1 MRRMLMAFFAAA
13 ALLLPVPAL
22 ADDAVPADPPSI
34 PAAGELPSESLPDA
48 PVSDSPS
55 SSETGEG
62 QFPRV
67 EEEPDA
73 GGQPSTPLPA
83 AEPSEER
90 APVEDALMP
99 HGADPSAG
107 ADIPADEGVGGE
119 MRDLGNPPD
128 DPDPAP
134 DRAVPDGTYVIRSQ
148 NAERQVLDVTGCS
161 SEDGANAEIWSSN
174 GGANQKWDVA
184 RREDGAYTLRSVLS
198 GKYLDVS
205 GASEEAGANVIQ
217 WRSNGGDNQRWR
229 FVDAEGGLMIVS
241 ALSEDLC
248 LDISGASKKDGGNV
262 IVWSPHGGRNQLWE
276 LVSAEI
282 EVDPGAEVPDGWYR
296 IGASDGVVLDVAGCS
311 SGDGANVE
319 LWTSNTG
326 INQAFYIDFED
337 GYVTIE
343 TGTGGFV
350 STTGADPI
358 PGSDVTQRS
367 VPGSDSHRYALE
379 RDDDGRYLLRN
390 VANGLYLGAGSGASG
405 SNVYS
410 SAAGCA
416 FDFER
421 IRSFIDDGS
430 FYIAPNHASHRYVEA
445 GAAMVGSGSSVDLGI
460 WYGGLNQKWYLDNVD
475 DADNTFL
482 LIAADS
488 GLAMSARGSSV
499 ALAAQDHADAA
510 QLWHAKPSAGGW
522 IFENEATSKVL
533 DVIGQSASAG
543 ARVGVWTGN
552 GGANQRFTLTAARLI
567 EHGTVISI
575 ALSDA
580 TDTVVDVNG
589 CSGADDAAI
598 TAWSFN
604 GGGNQQWRAS
614 VQSNGTVKLRNI
626 SSGKYLSLTA
636 NGTVAQLGAS
646 SGASQDWTFSYHPEN
661 GTFTISAAAEG
672 GAGALLVQGA
682 SNGSAI
688 ALAQE
693 GDVPTGFRLYEQQGY
708 GQSNACASTAQK
720 RLAELAWNE
729 PTTPSGWCALWV
741 HNVFDAYGSFPDVY
755 GNADD
760 LYDNFC
766 TSSDP
771 ATLRTGMIVAV
782 SRHPGTSGGRIYG
795 HIGIYVGD
803 GFLLDSSGSV
813 RLWKV
818 EDWVASYNGWVPA
831 KWGWYGGRKLG

>member
-1 MRRMLMAFFAAA
+1 MKRVLAVLFAAA
-13 ALLLPVPAL
+13 VLLFPVPAL
-22 ADDAVPADPPSI
+22 ADDAVPDDLPGVS
-34 PAAGELPSESLPDA
+34 AAGEAPSEDRMEGECPPAEADHPLLEGGHPSVEGECPLPSS
-48 PVSDSPS
+48 
-55 SSETGEG
+55 
-62 QFPRV
+62 
-67 EEEPDA
+67 
-73 GGQPSTPLPA
+73 PLP
-83 AEPSEER
+83 S
-90 APVEDALMP
+90 D
-99 HGADPSAG
+99 GADA
-107 ADIPADEGVGGE
+107 PADETRGGE
-119 MRDLGNPPD
+119 GRDLGDRPD
-128 DPDPAP
+128 DPDPTP
-134 DRAVPDGTYVIRSQ
+134 DRVVAEGTYVIRSQ
-148 NAERQVLDVTGCS
+148 NAERQVLDVTGYS

-184 RREDGAYTLRSVLS
+184 RQEDGTYTLRSALS
-198 GKYLDVS
+198 GKCLDVS
-205 GASEEAGANVIQ
+205 GASGEAGANVIQ
-217 WRSNGGDNQRWR
+217 WRDNGGDNQRWR
-229 FVDAEGGLMIVS
+229 FVDAEGGLLIVS

-248 LDISGASKKDGGNV
+248 LDVSGASRKDGGNV
-262 IVWSPHGGRNQLWE
+262 IVWSPNGGANQLWE

-282 EVDPGAEVPDGWYR
+282 AVDPGVAADLEDGWYR
-296 IGASDGVVLDVAGCS
+296 IKASDGVVLDVAGCS
-311 SGDGANVE
+311 SETGANVG
-319 LWTSNTG
+319 LWTSNAG
-326 INQAFYIDFED
+326 VNQAFYLDFGD

-358 PGSDVTQRS
+358 PGSNVSQRPAS
-367 VPGSDSHRYALE
+367 GSDAQRYALE
-379 RDDDGRYLLRN
+379 QADDGGYLLRN
-390 VANGLYLGAGSGASG
+390 VANGLYLGTGSGASG

-416 FDFER
+416 FGLER
-421 IRSFIDDGS
+421 IHSFIDDGA
-430 FYIAPNHASHRYVEA
+430 FYITPRHASSRYVES
-445 GAAMVGSGSSVDLGI
+445 GSAMAGSGSSVDLGI
-460 WYGGLNQKWYLDNVD
+460 WYGGLNQKWYLSNVD
-475 DADNTFL
+475 GADNTFL
-482 LIAADS
+482 LIAADT
-488 GLAMSARGSSV
+488 GLAMSARGTSV
-499 ALAAQDHADAA
+499 TLAAQDHADAA
-510 QLWHAKPSAGGW
+510 QLWHAKPAAGGW

-533 DVIGQSASAG
+533 DVVGQSKTTG
-543 ARVGVWTGN
+543 ARVGVWAGN
-552 GGANQRFTLTAARLI
+552 GGANQRFTLTGADLI
-567 EHGTVISI
+567 EDGTVISI
-575 ALSDA
+575 ALGHA
-580 TDTVVDVNG
+580 TGKVVDVNG
-589 CSGADDAAI
+589 CSGADNAAI

-614 VQSNGTVKLRNI
+614 VQPNGTVRLRNI

-646 SGASQDWTFSYHPEN
+646 SSASQDWTFAYHPES
-661 GTFTISAAAEG
+661 GTFTISAAA

-688 ALAQE
+688 APAQE
-693 GDVPTGFRLYEQQGY
+693 GDAPTGFRLYEQQGY

-729 PTTPSGWCALWV
+729 PTTPSGWCAMWV

-755 GNADD
+755 GNAND